1 MGNNTKIFNKNLLI
15 RTITALILA
24 PLILAIIFIG
34 GIAFKGLIVV
44 SAVLMAFEW
53 NSITSHDKSKHRPLI
68 WKVSGVIY
76 ILLPCLSLLW
86 IADKQRGHE
95 IIAWLMITVW
105 LVDIAA
111 FFAGKII
118 GGPKLAPRI
127 SPNKTW
133 SGFLGAI
140 VLSYFIGLASV
151 KYFAPT
157 TPAALIML
165 TVVIAFFAQVGDLL
179 ESWIKRKF
187 DIKDTGKI
195 VPGHGGFLDRVD
207 SLIIT
212 ATKVAFAVTFYKET
226 FL

>member
-1 MGNNTKIFNKNLLI
+1 MVSEAKIFNKNLLI
-15 RTITALILA
+15 RTITALTLA
-24 PLILAIIFIG
+24 PLVLAIIFMG

-53 NSITSHDKSKHRPLI
+53 NTITSHDKSNHRTLI
-68 WKVSGVIY
+68 WKISGVIY
-76 ILLPCLSLLW
+76 ILLPCISLLW

-95 IIAWLMITVW
+95 IVAWLMIAVW
-105 LVDIAA
+105 LVDISA
-111 FFAGKII
+111 FFTGKII
-118 GGPKLAPRI
+118 GGPKLMPRI

-133 SGFLGAI
+133 SGFMGAMI
-140 VLSYFIGLASV
+140 MSYFFGLASV
-151 KYFAPT
+151 KYFEPT
-157 TPAALIML
+157 TPSALIML
-165 TVVIAFFAQVGDLL
+165 TIVVAFFAQVGDFL

-187 DIKDTGKI
+187 GIKDTGKI

-207 SLIIT
+207 SLVIT